1 MHQIFV
7 VSVEEVGEI
16 VNIRRWSAY
25 PLSLC
30 FGVPQA
36 TFGAFRDHVS
46 LQFRKNSCDLKKGC
60 GHGIERTVSAV
71 NSDRILDNQLYLLI
85 FHGFNDIAK
94 LLGASCQS
102 RQLSNGEC
110 VTAADH
116 VQQLLQLDLV
126 LLHA

>member
-85 FHGFNDIAK
+85 FHGFNDIAQ
-94 LLGASCQS
+94 LFGTACQS
-102 RQLSNGEC
+102 
-110 VTAADH
+110 
-116 VQQLLQLDLV
+116 
-126 LLHA
+126 

>member
-46 LQFRKNSCDLKKGC
+46 LQFRKYSCDLEKGSC
-60 GHGIERTVSAV
+60 HRIERTVSAV
-71 NSDRILDNQLYLLI
+71 NSDRILDNQLYLLV
-85 FHGFNDIAK
+85 FHGFDDITQ
-94 LLGASCQS
+94 LLGAACQS
-102 RQLSNGEC
+102 RQFSNGEGI
-110 VTAADH
+110 TAADH